1 MYVWWDPMV
10 ARGVSVCVGALE
22 GAAVAF
28 DDPFRTLL
36 LPSWHEPVGP
46 VSLGR
51 APAAL
56 STRPRPPT
64 PPTPSTPPTHPPT
77 HPPSPRQEGG
87 AGGGRGGKQ
96 SRSEKKARKAVQKL
110 GMKPVPGIQ
119 RVTVRKSKQILFV
132 IGEPDVYKSPFS
144 DT

>member
-1 MYVWWDPMV
+1 MSPW
-10 ARGVSVCVGALE
+10 ALC
-22 GAAVAF
+22 
-28 DDPFRTLL
+28 L
-36 LPSWHEPVGP
+36 SVGP
-46 VSLGR
+46 QQPSLPAR
-51 APAAL
+51 AHP
-56 STRPRPPT
+56 PRQPHQLH
-64 PPTPSTPPTHPPT
+64 PPTHPPT
-77 HPPSPRQEGG
+77 HL
-87 AGGGRGGKQ
+87 ATTGGRRRRRAGRKQ